1 MGMVKATV
9 RHWYAEEGW
18 GVVDCPETP
27 GGCFVHFSNLEMAGY
42 RELAPD
48 AEVGLEWEAP
58 GFKQDGYDFRALKVR
73 LRFAEPGSE
82 ARATSASGSAGR
94 APKRRKG
101 KPRSGNE
108 RDRGLGGES
117 VLRRIEK

>member
-9 RHWYAEEGW
+9 RHWYAAEGW

-42 RELAPD
+42 RELTPG

-58 GFKQDGYDFRALKVR
+58 GFEQDGYEFRALKVY
-73 LRFAEPGSE
+73 LS
-82 ARATSASGSAGR
+82 
-94 APKRRKG
+94 
-101 KPRSGNE
+101 
-108 RDRGLGGES
+108 
-117 VLRRIEK
+117 